1 MGFQALILDPPLISS
16 GHAASWSLVSHQEAI
31 LEGWG
36 TVMVRVSAGFS
47 IELGLRVSF
56 DLLT

>member
-16 GHAASWSLVSHQEAI
+16 GHTASWSLVSHQEAI

-36 TVMVRVSAGFS
+36 TVMVSAGFS
-47 IELGLRVSF
+47 IESPRLRVSF
-56 DLLT
+56 NLLT